1 MHQHKAAAAEIAR
14 FWQGHGQS
22 KRNSDRCI
30 DRIAAAAQNIDTDLG
45 CPAIL
50 ARNHTVRSYNGHN
63 LCSMERLDISGS
75 ARLRE
80 QNSDAEEERRRAF
93 LKLDV
98 KHGMA
103 STAL

>member
-1 MHQHKAAAAEIAR
+1 MDQHEAAAAEIASFR
-14 FWQGHGQS
+14 QGHGQTEC
-22 KRNSDRCI
+22 NSDRCI
-30 DRIAAAAQNIDTDLG
+30 DCIAATAQNIDTDLG

-50 ARNHTVRSYNGHN
+50 ACNHTVRSYNRHN
-63 LCSMERLDISGS
+63 LCSMKRLDISGS